1 MKPYKIKITSNDGQV
16 VGVKMLTD
24 LQYFAIRE
32 LFEDM
37 TKNEASNASF
47 AIEGSEIEFGIKGCP
62 MEEVEIDN
70 SNGQYRIKY
79 VGETLGC

>member
-37 TKNEASNASF
+37 TKNESPNASF
-47 AIEGSEIEFGIKGCP
+47 LIEGNDIDFNVKKCSEDEYEMTEHGIKY
-62 MEEVEIDN
+62 I
-70 SNGQYRIKY
+70 
-79 VGETLGC
+79 GETLGC